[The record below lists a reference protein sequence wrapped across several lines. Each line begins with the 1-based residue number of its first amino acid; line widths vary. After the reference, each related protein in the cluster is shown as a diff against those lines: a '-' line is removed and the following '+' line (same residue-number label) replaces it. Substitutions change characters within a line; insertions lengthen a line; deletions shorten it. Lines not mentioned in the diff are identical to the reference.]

1 MNTLEL
7 IGNTP
12 LVELFNIEKEF
23 NLNAHLFA
31 KLDMFNLTGSA
42 KDRAALYIVGKA
54 EKDGR
59 LKQSSTI
66 IEPTSGNTGIALA
79 AIGKIKGY
87 KVLIVMPD
95 SMSVERIKMIKAY
108 GAEVILTPGILGMK
122 GAIDKAEELSASIKG
137 SIIAG
142 QFDNPAN
149 VQAHFETTGPEI
161 YSALNGKIDAFVAGV
176 GTGGTVTGTGMYL
189 KQKNNDI
196 KVVAVEPASSPL
208 LTKGKTGT
216 HAIQGIGPN
225 FIPKILDIKTI
236 DYVEDIDDNTALEY
250 TRLLCQKEAI
260 MAGISSGAALAAAIK
275 YAQKPEMDNKNI
287 VVFFVDGGTRYLSS
301 NLY

>member
-1 MNTLEL
+1 MNTLGL

-42 KDRAALYIVGKA
+42 KDRAALYIVEKA